1 VSWTKSGIPP
11 TPPYHP
17 KRAKP
22 QFPFAA
28 ALRRVRGCT
37 LVVIRAR
44 IVCHFSEIRLHT
56 GAHHTTPNPAP
67 NFSRGS
73 PSHRSR
79 LPDGWLALNVRPKR
93 RLEVS
98 LDRNGAVK

>member
-1 VSWTKSGIPP
+1 VSWTKSGMPP

-28 ALRRVRGCT
+28 ARRRVRGCT
-37 LVVIRAR
+37 LVTIRAR
-44 IVCHFSEIRLHT
+44 FCRFSEIRPQT
-56 GAHHTTPNPAP
+56 GAHQTTRNPAP
-67 NFSRGS
+67 NSSRGS

-79 LPDGWLALNVRPKR
+79 LPNGWLHWAGP
-93 RLEVS
+93 
-98 LDRNGAVK
+98 